1 MSVHR
6 PMPTASTRGRR
17 QKAEQIPFVVA
28 HHAETPANP
37 LLADRC
43 NAAIDRNRSVLL

>member
-1 MSVHR
+1 MVCSVHR

-17 QKAEQIPFVVA
+17 QQAEQIPLVVA

-37 LLADRC
+37 LLPDRC
-43 NAAIDRNRSVLL
+43 NRCVLL